1 MMKKIL
7 SLLLVLLTLFSLS
20 TGVFAAEV
28 AYITDALNRVEA
40 DTLKQLNE
48 DAANLKKEYGI
59 GVYLAYVQGHADDA
73 DISAIVGEE
82 KDYVLLLLGER
93 GTRIL
98 TEGKAKEIF
107 AASEDRDRLGY
118 VHDEQDEWADGI
130 SRYLEVTEE
139 YFEDAFAEPAPE
151 VSEPAETPEESAP
164 VESSSEAKE
173 EKTSG
178 SFNFG
183 YLLPIVAAVIVAV
196 LAVVFLR
203 KKKD

>member
-59 GVYLAYVQGHADDA
+59 GVFLAYVQGHADDA
-73 DISAIVGEE
+73 DLSAIVGEE

-98 TEGKAKEIF
+98 VSGKAEEIF

-118 VHDEQDEWADGI
+118 VHDEQDEWSDGI
-130 SRYLEVTEE
+130 ARYLEVTEE
-139 YFEDAFAEPAPE
+139 YLEDAKPAEPE
-151 VSEPAETPEESAP
+151 NTETVGALDPDEEETKIDEGGKEKKLSPVVFSAP
-164 VESSSEAKE
+164 
-173 EKTSG
+173 
-178 SFNFG
+178 
-183 YLLPIVAAVIVAV
+183 IIAVIIGGVIGFFV
-196 LAVVFLR
+196 
-203 KKKD
+203 KKKKS

>member
-1 MMKKIL
+1 MKKLIPLIL
-7 SLLLVLLTLFSLS
+7 CILVLVPLS
-20 TGVFAAEV
+20 VGVFAAETP
-28 AYITDALNRVEA
+28 YINDQLSRVEEA
-40 DTLKQLNE
+40 RLKQLNE
-48 DAANLKKEYGI
+48 EAAKLKKDYGI

-139 YFEDAFAEPAPE
+139 YLEDAKPEEAEPTETVGALD
-151 VSEPAETPEESAP
+151 SE
-164 VESSSEAKE
+164 KE
-173 EKTSG
+173 ETEIDEGGEEKDKGFSPL
-178 SFNFG
+178 
-183 YLLPIVAAVIVAV
+183 YLAPIIAAVIVGIV
-196 LAVVFLR
+196 GIFV
-203 KKKD
+203 KKKKS

>member
-7 SLLLVLLTLFSLS
+7 SLLLVLLTIFSLS
-20 TGVFAAEV
+20 TGVFAAES
-28 AYITDALNRVEA
+28 AYITDAIGRVEE

-48 DAANLKKEYGI
+48 EATKLKKDYGI

-98 TEGKAKEIF
+98 AEGKAKEIF
-107 AASEDRDRLGY
+107 AADEDRDRLGY

-130 SRYLEVTEE
+130 SRYLEVTKE
-139 YFEDAFAEPAPE
+139 YLEDAKPKDPD
-151 VSEPAETPEESAP
+151 PAETVGALD
-164 VESSSEAKE
+164 SEKE
-173 EKTSG
+173 ETKIDEGGKEDDKG
-178 SFNFG
+178 SSPL
-183 YLLPIVAAVIVAV
+183 YLAPIIAVVIVGIIGIFV
-196 LAVVFLR
+196 
-203 KKKD
+203 KKKKK

>member
-1 MMKKIL
+1 MKKIL
-7 SLLLVLLTLFSLS
+7 SFLLVLVTVFTLA
-20 TGVFAAEV
+20 TGVYAVETV
-28 AYITDALNRVEA
+28 YITDALERVEEGRLTELETTA
-40 DTLKQLNE
+40 K
-48 DAANLKKEYGI
+48 NLKEKYGI
-59 GVYLAYVQGHADDA
+59 GVFLAYVKGHADDVKPE
-73 DISAIVGEE
+73 AIVGEE
-82 KDYVLLLLGER
+82 ADYVLLMLGER
-93 GTRIL
+93 GTRIYVG
-98 TEGKAKEIF
+98 GKGAEIF
-107 AASEDRDRLGY
+107 TEPEDRDRLGY

-196 LAVVFLR
+196 LAIVFLR
-203 KKKD
+203 KKKA